1 MPRGPLEAASKEL
14 SCAQAPRHSL
24 SCANHVA
31 QCVTRPTE
39 STSRTKF
46 SMRILSFPFNN
57 HPFKKHPLNIHP
69 FKIQPLNIHPSRY
82 FHSTPTHLGSIQT
95 ATKRG
100 VTYKHAQPPKPQQAG
115 TDCQLRAYTHHKLT
129 YTITHTH
136 DFRSSSFFSLP
147 TTHTYPVLNHH
158 LSSPPQS
165 QQPCKFR
172 CRRSKPCSTFSPRRT
187 G

>member
-39 STSRTKF
+39 STSRTKL
-46 SMRILSFPFNN
+46 SMRILSFPFDN

-82 FHSTPTHLGSIQT
+82 NHSTSILQDTSTQHLPIQE
-95 ATKRG
+95 A
-100 VTYKHAQPPKPQQAG
+100 
-115 TDCQLRAYTHHKLT
+115 
-129 YTITHTH
+129 
-136 DFRSSSFFSLP
+136 S
-147 TTHTYPVLNHH
+147 
-158 LSSPPQS
+158 S
-165 QQPCKFR
+165 QQQ
-172 CRRSKPCSTFSPRRT
+172 SEA
-187 G
+187 